1 MGNCIIDIKNAT
13 ITQQGIDILKN
24 INLKI
29 EKGAFVYI
37 IGKVGSGKSS
47 FLKTLYADLPL
58 KQGYIKING
67 FNLKNIKKSEIP
79 LLRRKCGI
87 VFQDFKLLTDR
98 NVYSNLE
105 FVLKATGWR
114 NKLRCE
120 KQILHVLERVDM
132 KQKAA
137 KMPYQ
142 LSGGEQ
148 QRIVLAR
155 ALLNMPPIILADE
168 PTGNLD
174 PDASRRLISLLKE
187 INNEGTTVII
197 ATHQYDLIKQ
207 FPGKILKCSDCA
219 ITDANGFLGENNES
233 TDNSLSAE
241 IQ

>member
-1 MGNCIIDIKNAT
+1 MSYPQHTIKEFHMGNCIIDIKNAT

-142 LSGGEQ
+142 LSGPRTE
-148 QRIVLAR
+148 
-155 ALLNMPPIILADE
+155 
-168 PTGNLD
+168 D
-174 PDASRRLISLLKE
+174 PSGI
-187 INNEGTTVII
+187 
-197 ATHQYDLIKQ
+197 
-207 FPGKILKCSDCA
+207 
-219 ITDANGFLGENNES
+219 
-233 TDNSLSAE
+233 
-241 IQ
+241 